1 MGLNDFKKII
11 ITELSNTLKPLGFKR
26 AGHIFSSTTDDLV
39 YYIALQSSTSSTA
52 SQLKF
57 TINID
62 IRSKELYQL
71 YESILPF
78 NAQDHYRFR
87 IGWFIEPQ
95 IDKWWLAHD
104 NQSAMLAAEEIN
116 TLIVQKV
123 LPEFS
128 HLKSVKDIYALW
140 KQGKGTGITE
150 GAKKNYMQLL
160 EQANILNK

>member
-1 MGLNDFKKII
+1 MGLNDLKKII
-11 ITELSNTLKPLGFKR
+11 IAELSNTLKPLGFKR
-26 AGHIFSSTTDDLV
+26 AGHIFSNTTDDLV

-57 TINID
+57 TVNIE
-62 IRSKELYQL
+62 IRSQELYQL
-71 YESILPF
+71 YESMLPF

-95 IDKWWLAHD
+95 TDKWWLAHN

-128 HLKSVKDIYALW
+128 HLKSVKDIYTFW
-140 KQGKGTGITE
+140 KQGNGTGITE
-150 GAKKNYMQLL
+150 GAIKNYMHLL
-160 EQANILNK
+160 EQADILNK